1 MPPFRTR
8 RANGKGFLT
17 GHARLAAAMT
27 DTRAPARTT
36 MTRPPPVDLVLLAVA
51 VAAVSTS
58 APLIRGASAP
68 SLAIAMWRCAM
79 ALPVLG
85 VAVALS
91 ARSRRQ
97 LRSLVHT
104 GPTAGSGA
112 ERRRSGAAGLLL
124 ALHFSAWVP
133 SLSFTSVASST
144 ALVATQPVWAALI
157 ARWRGEHVPRA
168 AWAGI
173 GVAMAGAVVLS
184 GVDLSIEP
192 RALLGDMLALLG
204 GALAA
209 AYVTVGADVRR
220 TVTTGVYALVC
231 YSVAA
236 VALLVVCLAGRQ
248 ALGGYDAGTWWALV
262 GLTVGPQL
270 LGHTVVNRVLSTT
283 SATLVSVAILFEVVG
298 AALLAWVFF
307 GEMPPLSAAP
317 AGVLIAT
324 GLVMVVRASGRAAD
338 AGALD

>member
-1 MPPFRTR
+1 
-8 RANGKGFLT
+8 
-17 GHARLAAAMT
+17 MT

-68 SLAIAMWRCAM
+68 SLAVAMWRCAM

-85 VAVALS
+85 GVVALS
-91 ARSRRQ
+91 GRSRRQ
-97 LRSLVHT
+97 LRGLVRAGT
-104 GPTAGSGA
+104 GSAASA
-112 ERRRSGAAGLLL
+112 AADDRRRSAAAGLLL

-144 ALVATQPVWAALI
+144 ALVATQPVWAAVI

-192 RALLGDMLALLG
+192 RALFGDMLALLG

-209 AYVTVGADVRR
+209 AYVTVGADARR
-220 TVTTGVYALVC
+220 TLTTGVYALVC

-236 VALLVVCLAGRQ
+236 AALLAVCLAGRQ

-298 AALLAWVFF
+298 AALLAWAFF
-307 GEMPPLSAAP
+307 GEVPPLSAAP
-317 AGVLIAT
+317 AGVLIAA

>member
-1 MPPFRTR
+1 
-8 RANGKGFLT
+8 
-17 GHARLAAAMT
+17 MT
-27 DTRAPARTT
+27 DTRPTPAATAGT
-36 MTRPPPVDLVLLAVA
+36 MARPPTVDLVLLGVA

-68 SLAIAMWRCAM
+68 SLAVAMWRTAL
-79 ALPVLG
+79 ALPVLA
-85 VAVALS
+85 VAVAL
-91 ARSRRQ
+91 APRSRAQIRA
-97 LRSLVHT
+97 LVQ
-104 GPTAGSGA
+104 AGD
-112 ERRRSGAAGLLL
+112 ERRRSVAAGVLL
-124 ALHFSAWVP
+124 ALHFAAWVP

-157 ARWRGEHVPRA
+157 ARWRGEHVPRG

-173 GVAMAGAVVLS
+173 CVAMAGAVVLS

-192 RALLGDMLALLG
+192 RALLGDILALVG

-220 TVTTGVYALVC
+220 TLTTSVYAIVC

-236 VALLVVCLAGRQ
+236 AVLLVVCLVGRQ
-248 ALGGYDAGTWWALV
+248 GLAGYDAGTWWALV

-298 AALLAWVFF
+298 AALLAWAFF
-307 GEMPPLSAAP
+307 GEVPPLSAVP
-317 AGVLIAT
+317 AGVLIGA
-324 GLVMVVRASGRAAD
+324 GLIMVVRSGGQPADVAAAD
-338 AGALD
+338 